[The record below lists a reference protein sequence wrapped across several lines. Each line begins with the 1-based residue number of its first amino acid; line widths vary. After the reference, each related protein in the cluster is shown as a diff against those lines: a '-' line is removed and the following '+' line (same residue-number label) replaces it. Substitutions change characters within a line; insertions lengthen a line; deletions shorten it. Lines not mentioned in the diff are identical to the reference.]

1 MAAKQQTQQDANLQV
16 AFEPGSTA
24 VYAVTSSSVLH
35 LSFDAADVLF
45 DQRGDDLV
53 LTDASGNEI
62 VIEGYIALVE
72 AGTSPQVVMDD
83 GVTVAGD
90 VFLLSMGEDETA
102 ADAVADSGGLNSF
115 FSDPGSMVGGA
126 EGMSGPGSE
135 GPENG
140 DGLPGGTDYDSPVDF
155 IAQADDQQGS
165 VDPFPVIEEGVD
177 HGISERFDHFLI
189 RQAYVAEADDT
200 DTWRIIGTRDADE
213 IGGGAG
219 RDELQGSRGDD
230 TIYGNDGHDVLSG
243 RSGNDL
249 LFGGSG
255 DDLMG
260 GGTGNDTI
268 YGGGGYDTISGD
280 SGADLFVFN
289 NNTFGDGSAI
299 VEISDFEIGVDGVQ
313 LLDGV
318 GFEALREVY
327 VDHDSNAATADLLST
342 EVLMGNGS
350 DDNVILRLLGET
362 RADFDSHIDSLG
374 DSYAYSDTEQLMQYM
389 AGNESSWVV

>member
-115 FSDPGSMVGGA
+115 FSDPGAMVGGA
-126 EGMSGPGSE
+126 EGMSGPGGE

-140 DGLPGGTDYDSPVDF
+140 DGLPGGTEYDSPVDF
-155 IAQADDQQGS
+155 IAQADGQQGFVDDQQGS

-177 HGISERFDHFLI
+177 HGIAERFDHFLI

-200 DTWRIIGTRDADE
+200 DTWRIIGTRGADE

-219 RDELQGSRGDD
+219 RDELHGSRGDD

-289 NNTFGDGSAI
+289 NNSFGDGSAI
-299 VEISDFEIGVDGVQ
+299 VEITDFTIGEDLVKLEGDVVIESYRRDGVN
-313 LLDGV
+313 
-318 GFEALREVY
+318 FEA
-327 VDHDSNAATADLLST
+327 ALS
-342 EVLMGNGS
+342 NGS
-350 DDNVILRLLGET
+350 GDDVIVRLLGAE
-362 RADFDSHIDSLG
+362 RPDFQDHYDHLADG
-374 DSYAYSDTEQLMQYM
+374 QVYSEMEQLMQYM
-389 AGNESSWVV
+389 AGNESSWVG